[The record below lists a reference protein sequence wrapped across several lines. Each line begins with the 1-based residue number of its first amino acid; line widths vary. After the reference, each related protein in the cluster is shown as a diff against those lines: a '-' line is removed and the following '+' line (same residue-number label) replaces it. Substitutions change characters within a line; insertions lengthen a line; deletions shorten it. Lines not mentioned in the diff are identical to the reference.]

1 MYNRERLGTFLRAS
15 RCSRSRYGGSVYV
28 RRCYLRVYS
37 LSRRFFW
44 FSALL
49 GDVTSFREGLL
60 ALRGGNWG
68 PGRGDRF
75 VSWESSGFRRLFRV
89 FGS

>member
-1 MYNRERLGTFLRAS
+1 MLLVARDRVTGALCTFGGVIFAFI
-15 RCSRSRYGGSVYV
+15 RSLVV
-28 RRCYLRVYS
+28 
-37 LSRRFFW
+37 FFW

-49 GDVTSFREGLL
+49 GDVTNFREDLL